1 MLQTLKRLRTIALM
15 VVFLFYIGYTKA
27 SAQTEE
33 NKDTL
38 PPNTVMGVIISTC
51 KSLDAITNLA
61 MLDRD
66 SQKSATQFFVY
77 LISIGECGR
86 LAQPMR
92 VFLDKRVEKYT
103 DSIGESIEVWSLLGA
118 EHWALVR
125 SDLIRYDDDRNKKN
139 DIAI

>member
-1 MLQTLKRLRTIALM
+1 MLQTLKRLRIISLM

-33 NKDTL
+33 NNDLL
-38 PPNTVMGVIISTC
+38 PSNPIMGVIISTC

-86 LAQPMR
+86 LDQPMR
-92 VFLDKRVEKYT
+92 VYLDKRVEKYN
-103 DSIGESIEVWSLLGA
+103 DSNGESIEVWSLLGS

-125 SDLIRYDDDRNKKN
+125 SDFVRYDDDRKKN
-139 DIAI
+139 NELSI

>member
-1 MLQTLKRLRTIALM
+1 MLQTLKRLRIISLM

-33 NKDTL
+33 NNDLL
-38 PPNTVMGVIISTC
+38 PSNPIMGVIISTC

-92 VFLDKRVEKYT
+92 VYLDKRVEKYT

>member
-15 VVFLFYIGYTKA
+15 VVLLFYIGYTKA

-86 LAQPMR
+86 LDQPMR
-92 VFLDKRVEKYT
+92 VYLDKRIEKYN
-103 DSIGESIEVWSLLGA
+103 DSKGESIEVWSLLGA

>member
-1 MLQTLKRLRTIALM
+1 MSQTLKRLLTISLM
-15 VVFLFYIGYTKA
+15 VVFLLCISYTDTL
-27 SAQTEE
+27 AQTEE
-33 NKDTL
+33 NNDLL
-38 PPNTVMGVIISTC
+38 PSNPIMGVIISTC

-86 LAQPMR
+86 LEQPMR
-92 VFLDKRVEKYT
+92 VYLDKRVEKYT
-103 DSIGESIEVWSLLGA
+103 DSNGESIEVWSLLGA

-125 SDLIRYDDDRNKKN
+125 SDLIRYDDDRNKN
-139 DIAI
+139 NELSI

>member
-1 MLQTLKRLRTIALM
+1 MLQTLKRLLIISLM
-15 VVFLFYIGYTKA
+15 VVFFLYTGHTKA